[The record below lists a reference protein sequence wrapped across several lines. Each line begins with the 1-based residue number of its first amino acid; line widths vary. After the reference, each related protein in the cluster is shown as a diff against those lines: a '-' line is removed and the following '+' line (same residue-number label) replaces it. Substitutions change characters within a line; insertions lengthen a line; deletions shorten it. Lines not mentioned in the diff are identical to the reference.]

1 VKILKGVLVAKAEG
15 EATKIGADSDAGWIA
30 YARGRLLF
38 VKYFPYSPK
47 GDYSDGGNS
56 VEVYFDKSVGELEPL
71 SPEVKLKPGE
81 SYSFPEK
88 WTLIELNDEVTT
100 FEEARKLVK
109 KVPPSPFKR

>member
-1 VKILKGVLVAKAEG
+1 L
-15 EATKIGADSDAGWIA
+15 
-30 YARGRLLF
+30 

-56 VEVYFDKSVGELEPL
+56 VELYFDKSVGELEPL
-71 SPEVKLKPGE
+71 SPEVTLKPGE